1 MKAIKQIS
9 FKWSDDVIIFHI
21 NVLLYETVCY
31 HSLFY
36 SKCFVML
43 KIDAKDVVN
52 F

>member
-9 FKWSDDVIIFHI
+9 LKWSDDVIIFHI

-36 SKCFVML
+36 CIRNAL
-43 KIDAKDVVN
+43 QC
-52 F
+52 